1 MGHKG
6 QVLVGFLLLLPLFLI
21 LFVFVVDVGFMKI
34 AERNVENTIKEAI
47 TYGLKQEQLPEEEKQ
62 QKIETILKK
71 NIDSIQTLEVTVT
84 SEEIK
89 VHVVVTRQNLF
100 GTLINQRIYKI
111 DKTYKGYND
120 QKIRIIKE

>member
-1 MGHKG
+1 MGRKG

-34 AERNVENTIKEAI
+34 AERSVENTIKEAI
-47 TYGLKQEQLPEEEKQ
+47 TYGLKQEQLPEDEKQ
-62 QKIETILKK
+62 QQIETILKK
-71 NIDSIQTLEVTVT
+71 NIDSIQMLEVTVT

-100 GTLINQRIYKI
+100 GTLINQRIDKI

>member
-1 MGHKG
+1 MGRKG

-34 AERNVENTIKEAI
+34 TERNVESTIKEAI
-47 TYGLKQEQLPEEEKQ
+47 TYGLKQEQLPEDEKQ

>member
-1 MGHKG
+1 MGRKG

-34 AERNVENTIKEAI
+34 TERNVESTIKEAI
-47 TYGLKQEQLPEEEKQ
+47 TYGLKQEQLPEDEKQ
-62 QKIETILKK
+62 QQIETILKK
-71 NIDSIQTLEVTVT
+71 NIDSIQMLEVTVT

>member
-34 AERNVENTIKEAI
+34 AERSVENTIKEAI
-47 TYGLKQEQLPEEEKQ
+47 TYGLKQEQLPEDEKQ

-71 NIDSIQTLEVTVT
+71 NIDSIQMSEVTVT

>member
-1 MGHKG
+1 MGRKG

-34 AERNVENTIKEAI
+34 AERNIENTIKEAI
-47 TYGLKQEQLPEEEKQ
+47 TYGLKQEQLPEDEKQ

-89 VHVVVTRQNLF
+89 VHVVVTRQNIF

>member
-1 MGHKG
+1 MGRKG

-47 TYGLKQEQLPEEEKQ
+47 TYGLKQEQLPEDEKQ

-89 VHVVVTRQNLF
+89 VHVVVTRQNIF

>member
-1 MGHKG
+1 MGRKG

-47 TYGLKQEQLPEEEKQ
+47 TYGLKQEQLPEDEKQ

>member
-1 MGHKG
+1 MGRKG

-34 AERNVENTIKEAI
+34 TERNVESTIKEAI
-47 TYGLKQEQLPEEEKQ
+47 TYGLKQEQLPEDDKQ

-71 NIDSIQTLEVTVT
+71 NIDSIQMLEVTVT

>member
-1 MGHKG
+1 MGKG

-34 AERNVENTIKEAI
+34 AERSVENTIKEAI
-47 TYGLKQEQLPEEEKQ
+47 TYGLKQEQLPEDEKQ

-71 NIDSIQTLEVTVT
+71 NIDSIQMLEVTVT

>member
-1 MGHKG
+1 MGRKG

-47 TYGLKQEQLPEEEKQ
+47 TYGLKQEQLPEDEKQ

-71 NIDSIQTLEVTVT
+71 NIDSIQTLEVTVA

>member
-1 MGHKG
+1 MGRKG

-34 AERNVENTIKEAI
+34 TERNVESTIKEAI
-47 TYGLKQEQLPEEEKQ
+47 TYGLKQEQLPEDDKQ

>member
-1 MGHKG
+1 MGRKG

-34 AERNVENTIKEAI
+34 AERSVENTIKEAI
-47 TYGLKQEQLPEEEKQ
+47 TYGLKQEQLPEDEKQ

-71 NIDSIQTLEVTVT
+71 NIDSIQMLEVTVT

>member
-1 MGHKG
+1 MGRKG

-34 AERNVENTIKEAI
+34 AERNIENTIKEAI
-47 TYGLKQEQLPEEEKQ
+47 TYGLKQEQLPEDEKQ

-71 NIDSIQTLEVTVT
+71 NIDSIQTLEVTVA

-89 VHVVVTRQNLF
+89 VHVVVTRQNIF

>member
-1 MGHKG
+1 MGRKG

-47 TYGLKQEQLPEEEKQ
+47 TYGLKQEQLPEDEKQ

-71 NIDSIQTLEVTVT
+71 NIDSIQMLEVTVT

>member
-34 AERNVENTIKEAI
+34 AERNIENTIKEAI
-47 TYGLKQEQLPEEEKQ
+47 TYGLKQEQLPEDEKQ

-71 NIDSIQTLEVTVT
+71 NIDSIQMLEVTVT

>member
-1 MGHKG
+1 MGRKG

-34 AERNVENTIKEAI
+34 AERNIENTIKEAI
-47 TYGLKQEQLPEEEKQ
+47 TYGLKQEQLPEDEKQ

-71 NIDSIQTLEVTVT
+71 NIDSIQTLEVTVA

>member
-34 AERNVENTIKEAI
+34 AERSVENTIKEAI
-47 TYGLKQEQLPEEEKQ
+47 TYGLKQEQLPEDEKQ

>member
-34 AERNVENTIKEAI
+34 AERSVENTIKEAI
-47 TYGLKQEQLPEEEKQ
+47 TYGLKQEQLPEDEKQ

-71 NIDSIQTLEVTVT
+71 NIDSIQMLEVTVT

>member
-1 MGHKG
+1 MGRKG

-47 TYGLKQEQLPEEEKQ
+47 TYGLKQEQLPEDEKQ

-84 SEEIK
+84 SEKIK
-89 VHVVVTRQNLF
+89 VHVVVTRQNIF

>member
-1 MGHKG
+1 MGRKG

-34 AERNVENTIKEAI
+34 AERSVENTIKEAI
-47 TYGLKQEQLPEEEKQ
+47 TYGLKQEQLPEDEKQ

>member
-1 MGHKG
+1 MGRKG

-47 TYGLKQEQLPEEEKQ
+47 TYGLKLEQLPEDEKQ

>member
-34 AERNVENTIKEAI
+34 AERNIENTIKEAI
-47 TYGLKQEQLPEEEKQ
+47 TYGLKQEQLPEDEKQ

-71 NIDSIQTLEVTVT
+71 NIDSIQTLEVTVA

-100 GTLINQRIYKI
+100 GTLINQRIYKT

>member
-1 MGHKG
+1 MGRKG

-34 AERNVENTIKEAI
+34 AERSVENTIKEAI
-47 TYGLKQEQLPEEEKQ
+47 TYGLKQEQLPEDDKQ

>member
-1 MGHKG
+1 MGRKG

-47 TYGLKQEQLPEEEKQ
+47 TYGLKQEQFPEDEKQ

-89 VHVVVTRQNLF
+89 VHVVVTRQNIF

>member
-1 MGHKG
+1 MGRKG

-34 AERNVENTIKEAI
+34 AERSVENTIKEAI
-47 TYGLKQEQLPEEEKQ
+47 TYGLKQEQLPEDEKQ

-89 VHVVVTRQNLF
+89 VHVVVTRQNIF

>member
-1 MGHKG
+1 MGRKG

-34 AERNVENTIKEAI
+34 AERSVENTIKEAI
-47 TYGLKQEQLPEEEKQ
+47 TYGLKQEQLPEDEKQ
-62 QKIETILKK
+62 QQIETILKK
-71 NIDSIQTLEVTVT
+71 NIDSIQMLEVTVT

>member
-34 AERNVENTIKEAI
+34 AERNIENTIKEAI
-47 TYGLKQEQLPEEEKQ
+47 TYGLKQEQLPEDEKQ

-71 NIDSIQTLEVTVT
+71 NIDSIQTLEVTVA